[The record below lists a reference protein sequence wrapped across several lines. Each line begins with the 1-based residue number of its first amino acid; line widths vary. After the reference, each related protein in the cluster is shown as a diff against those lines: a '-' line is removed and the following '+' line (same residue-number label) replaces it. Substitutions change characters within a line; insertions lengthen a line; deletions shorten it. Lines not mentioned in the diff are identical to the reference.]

1 MLISHIGGSQK
12 KLMRSLNRLTVA
24 ISSRALFDLDE
35 GNQIYEKEGIE
46 AYRQYQCDNERVV
59 LSPGPAFNLVKK
71 FLLINQ
77 KRGDQEPLVEVLLLS
92 RNTPDTGLR
101 IFHSIQHYGLNITRA
116 VFSGGTSP
124 YRYAKAFGAHLYL
137 SLNPSD
143 VRLAIQDGM
152 AAAVLFHPNDNEYVS
167 DELRFA
173 FDGDAVLFSD
183 IAERVFQGEG
193 LEKFNQSETEQAHLP
208 LPPGPFKSFLMV
220 LHELQKQELAIP
232 LRTALVTARSAPA
245 HERVINTLRSWDIR
259 VDEALFLGGL
269 EKVEFLKVFGAD
281 IFFDDKPFECG
292 KASPHIT
299 SGHVPFGILNQP

>member
-1 MLISHIGGSQK
+1 
-12 KLMRSLNRLTVA
+12 MRSLNRLTVA

-35 GNQIYEKEGIE
+35 SHKVYEEQGVK
-46 AYRQYQCDNERVV
+46 AYQQYQCDNEREV
-59 LSPGPAFNLVKK
+59 LAPGAAFNLVRK

-77 KRGDQEPLVEVLLLS
+77 KRPAQAPLVEVLLLS
-92 RNTPDTGLR
+92 RNTPDTGIR
-101 IFHSIQHYGLNITRA
+101 IFNSIQHYGLNITRA

-137 SLNPSD
+137 SLNPND

-152 AAAVLFHPNDNEYVS
+152 AAAVLFDGNDNEYVS

-183 IAERVFQGEG
+183 VAEKVFQGQG
-193 LEKFNQSETEQAHLP
+193 LEKFNESETEHANLP

-220 LHELQKQELAIP
+220 LHELQKQDLGIP

-245 HERVINTLRSWDIR
+245 HERVINTLRAWDIR

-269 EKVEFLKVFGAD
+269 QKLEFLKVFGAD

-292 KASPHIT
+292 IASPHIT
-299 SGHVPFGILNQP
+299 SAHVPFGVLNDIKS